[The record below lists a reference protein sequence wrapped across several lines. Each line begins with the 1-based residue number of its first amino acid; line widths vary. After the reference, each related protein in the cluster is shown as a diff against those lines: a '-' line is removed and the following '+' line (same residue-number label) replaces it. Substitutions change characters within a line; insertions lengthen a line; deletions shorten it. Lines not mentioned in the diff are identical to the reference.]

1 MIMVVVMIILIMI
14 LTPLNW
20 VIVGMAVV
28 SIVRVTMIVGLIVFI
43 TNSSTAFIVVVVI
56 ISIDACVD

>member
-1 MIMVVVMIILIMI
+1 MIMVVVMIILIKI

-20 VIVGMAVV
+20 LIVGMAVV
-28 SIVRVTMIVGLIVFI
+28 SIVKVTMIVGLIVFI

>member
-1 MIMVVVMIILIMI
+1 
-14 LTPLNW
+14 
-20 VIVGMAVV
+20 MAVV
-28 SIVRVTMIVGLIVFI
+28 SIVKVTMIVGLIVFI